1 MQHGIDLPHGYRQI
15 FYEAIDSTNAEA
27 LRQAAMGQEGGL
39 WVWAGEQHAGRGRAG
54 RAWNSRTGGL
64 YASLMLRPHVPLTT
78 ALHLPLLA
86 GVAAHDAIL
95 SLAAGTCMDACPDV
109 RLKWP
114 NDILIGNAK
123 LGGILLESTSSYGEH
138 PVVVIGTGLNLEPLP
153 DDLGRPIASLQEVGI
168 KVGVA
173 EAFAALA
180 WTTAEWLNRWSNGA
194 GFDLIRTAW
203 QDRAQPL
210 GSTVSVR
217 LGQDVVTGTF
227 LGLDDMGA
235 LRLATSTGEQRVT
248 AGDVSLGTEA

>member
-15 FYEAIDSTNAEA
+15 FYETTDSTNAEA
-27 LRQAAMGQEGGL
+27 LRQAATGQEGGL
-39 WVWAGEQHAGRGRAG
+39 WIWAGEQRAGRGRAG
-54 RAWNSRTGGL
+54 RSWNSQVGNL
-64 YASLMLRPHVPLTT
+64 YASLMLRPHISLTT

-95 SLAAGTCMDACPDV
+95 SLAAGACLDACPDI

-123 LGGILLESTSSYGEH
+123 LGGILLESTSSNGAP
-138 PVVVIGTGLNLEPLP
+138 PVVVIGTGLNLVPP
-153 DDLGRPIASLQEVGI
+153 GDLGRPVASLYEAGI
-168 KVGVA
+168 KVGVT

-180 WTTAEWLNRWSNGA
+180 WTTAEWLNRWADGA
-194 GFDLIRTAW
+194 GFDLIRAAW
-203 QDRAQPL
+203 QERAQPI

-217 LGQDVVTGTF
+217 LGQDIVTGTF

-235 LRLATSTGEQRVT
+235 LRLATSSGERRITV
-248 AGDVSLGTEA
+248 GDVSLGTEA